1 MSSAFRNFI
10 LTLVLMLAVLGFA
23 AWKLIPILEDSV
35 LKPIFNETE
44 VSKDSTSEPDV
55 SSTDSEVSIPQGDVS
70 ESPQPSV
77 EDTVFDCLFISK
89 DEAGHVC
96 SVIYAYASKQN
107 NSYFVCSLPVNMCLN
122 SSGRYVPIYDLL
134 GSQSTDYAVKRL
146 SALIGHDV
154 KNYAVLKAESFARLT
169 ALKSDINVDLTYD
182 VKFLNP
188 DFAFIPDDQRLEEH
202 YITLKA
208 GKITLSESNAIGL
221 INSQKSEDA
230 VDYAFQQSMAASVF
244 KQVCSDTKF
253 TTDLV
258 AQKKIHALF
267 ETNLSYADF
276 SELSRLIFSYATAKQ
291 TEMTYPT
298 SRAMESV
305 IPDWAA
311 AISAIEAQR
320 G

>member
-1 MSSAFRNFI
+1 
-10 LTLVLMLAVLGFA
+10 MLAVLGFA

-35 LKPIFNETE
+35 LKPIFNETD
-44 VSKDSTSEPDV
+44 VSEDGTSEPET
-55 SSTDSEVSIPQGDVS
+55 STSSEVSVPQSDVS
-70 ESPQPSV
+70 ESSQPPV
-77 EDTVFDCLFISK
+77 AEDTVFDCIFMAK
-89 DEAGHVC
+89 DEAGHVS

-122 SSGRYVPIYDLL
+122 SGGRYVPIYDLL

-154 KNYAVLKAESFARLT
+154 KNYAVLKAEAFARLA
-169 ALKSDINVDLTYD
+169 ALKTDISVDLTYD

-202 YITLKA
+202 YITLNA
-208 GKITLSESNAIGL
+208 GKVTLSESNAVGL

-230 VDYAFQQSMAASVF
+230 VDHTFQQSMAMSVF

-253 TTDLV
+253 ATDLV

-311 AISAIEAQR
+311 AISSIEAQR